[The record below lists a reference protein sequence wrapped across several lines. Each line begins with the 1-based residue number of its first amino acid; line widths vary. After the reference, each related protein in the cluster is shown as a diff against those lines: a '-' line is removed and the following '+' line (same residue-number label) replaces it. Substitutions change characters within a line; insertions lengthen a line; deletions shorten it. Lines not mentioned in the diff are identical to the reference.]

1 MSQEK
6 KNGGLSNDSSRI
18 HILYKQQIQMQAQK
32 DKTLSQY
39 RIHKSKRAAEKLRT
53 DIVELKGTNQEME
66 RKIKYF
72 ATLLEQA

>member
-1 MSQEK
+1 
-6 KNGGLSNDSSRI
+6 
-18 HILYKQQIQMQAQK
+18 MQAQK

-53 DIVELKGTNQEME
+53 DIVELRGNNQEME

-72 ATLLEQA
+72 ATLLEQAQR